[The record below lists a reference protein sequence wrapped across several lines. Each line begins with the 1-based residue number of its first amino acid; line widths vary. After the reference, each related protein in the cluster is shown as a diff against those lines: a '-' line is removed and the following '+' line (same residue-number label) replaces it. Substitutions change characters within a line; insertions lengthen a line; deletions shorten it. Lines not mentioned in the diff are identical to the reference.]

1 MKTIFK
7 KSILFILVAGLAG
20 CQTNREVSTIQEELN
35 AINISRGE
43 IALCGTNQFGEVKF
57 ALSCEEKVR
66 ADFNLATALLHSFEY
81 TEAEK
86 VFAKVIDGDPNCLM
100 AYWGVAMS
108 NYHPLWAPPTADEL
122 TKGSKTIA
130 LARTLTAKSDREKEY
145 IEAVGAVFDNFD
157 KLDHKARVDKF
168 VKAAEAIY
176 SKYPDDKEAAIFYAL
191 ALRASADPSDKTFA
205 KQLKAGAILGSL
217 FPNEPN
223 HPGVAHYII
232 HNYDYP
238 ELADKGLDAARKYA
252 AIASNSAHAQ
262 HMPSHI
268 FTRLGLWDESIQS
281 NRNSMAAAKCYTEN
295 LGRKGHWDQELHGLD
310 YLVYA
315 LLQEG
320 RDEDARLQVEYL
332 ASIDSVFPLTFV
344 NAYTFAAVP
353 VRYALERKDWKTAA
367 AIELRPASFPWDKF
381 QWQTGIHHFGR
392 LLGAVNMK
400 DFSAA
405 SAELEKLKQIQA
417 GLKENKKDYEANQT
431 AIQIAAAEASIVFAK
446 GKKQE
451 GIARMITATDMEFAT
466 EKHSVTPGE
475 VVPTLELLGDMYLQT
490 GDYRNALDTYVANLK
505 IRPGRF
511 NSVYGAAI
519 AAKKSGDNAT
529 AKKYFEQLIKLT
541 KSSPKSRPEI
551 KEAENFLS
559 GKNS

>member
-1 MKTIFK
+1 
-7 KSILFILVAGLAG
+7 
-20 CQTNREVSTIQEELN
+20 
-35 AINISRGE
+35 
-43 IALCGTNQFGEVKF
+43 
-57 ALSCEEKVR
+57 
-66 ADFNLATALLHSFEY
+66 
-81 TEAEK
+81 
-86 VFAKVIDGDPNCLM
+86 
-100 AYWGVAMS
+100 
-108 NYHPLWAPPTADEL
+108 
-122 TKGSKTIA
+122 
-130 LARTLTAKSDREKEY
+130 
-145 IEAVGAVFDNFD
+145 
-157 KLDHKARVDKF
+157 
-168 VKAAEAIY
+168 
-176 SKYPDDKEAAIFYAL
+176 
-191 ALRASADPSDKTFA
+191 
-205 KQLKAGAILGSL
+205 
-217 FPNEPN
+217 
-223 HPGVAHYII
+223 
-232 HNYDYP
+232 
-238 ELADKGLDAARKYA
+238 
-252 AIASNSAHAQ
+252 
-262 HMPSHI
+262 
-268 FTRLGLWDESIQS
+268 
-281 NRNSMAAAKCYTEN
+281 
-295 LGRKGHWDQELHGLD
+295 
-310 YLVYA
+310 
-315 LLQEG
+315 
-320 RDEDARLQVEYL
+320 
-332 ASIDSVFPLTFV
+332 
-344 NAYTFAAVP
+344 
-353 VRYALERKDWKTAA
+353 
-367 AIELRPASFPWDKF
+367 
-381 QWQTGIHHFGR
+381 
-392 LLGAVNMK
+392 MK